1 MNPSSSIPT
10 LVRPI
15 QRYIV
20 PGILFLFLALSPAA
34 QSRPQSDT
42 LLGQNALH
50 NGGTT
55 GTDNTAIGFDSMFN
69 DTTGGQNSGLGSQT
83 LFSNTTGQANSGTG
97 MQALFSNTT
106 GDINTADGFQ
116 ALVSNT
122 TGSANTATGSQAL
135 ASSTVANE
143 NTATGYLTLFANT
156 TGDDNTASGANSLSH
171 NTVGGFNTADGSFAL
186 QFNTTGQFNVACG
199 SFALNEITTG
209 GNNTALGYS
218 AGSNIMTGGGNIDIA
233 NQGVTD
239 ESNVIRIGTS
249 QNSTFI
255 AGIFGSVVGVG
266 VPVVVDA
273 NGQLG
278 TVVSSARFKE
288 EIKPMDKASEAI
300 LGLKPVTFRYK
311 SALDPRGTTQFGLV
325 AEDVEKVDPALVM
338 RDKDGKVYT
347 VRYDAVNAMLLNEF
361 LKQHSRVEE
370 EAGRV
375 REQSSTIDQ
384 LKSTIAQQAKD
395 IATLNDNL
403 RKQAS
408 QIEKVSAQIATTR
421 SEPQVVENSR

>member
-1 MNPSSSIPT
+1 MNPSTATKI
-10 LVRPI
+10 LVRPFLPAI
-15 QRYIV
+15 
-20 PGILFLFLALSPAA
+20 ILLFLALSPAA
-34 QSRPQSDT
+34 QARPQSDT

-50 NGGTT
+50 NGATT
-55 GTDNTAIGFDSMFN
+55 GTDNTAIGFNSMFI
-69 DTTGGQNSGLGSQT
+69 DSTGAQNTGLGSQT
-83 LFSNTTGQANSGTG
+83 LVSNTTGSSNSATG

-106 GDINTADGFQ
+106 GDVNTADGFQ

-122 TGSANTATGSQAL
+122 TGSANTATGGNTL
-135 ASSTVANE
+135 HFSTGGNE
-143 NTATGYLTLFANT
+143 NTATGFNTLFANT
-156 TGDDNTASGANSLSH
+156 TGNDNTASGANSLSG
-171 NTVGGFNTADGSFAL
+171 NTTGGFNTADGSFAL
-186 QFNTTGQFNVACG
+186 QVSTTGQFNVASG
-199 SFALNEITTG
+199 SFALNEVTTG
-209 GNNTALGYS
+209 SNNTALGYS
-218 AGSNIMTGGGNIDIA
+218 AGSNIMTGAGNIDIA

-239 ESNVIRIGTS
+239 ESGVIRIGTAGN
-249 QNSTFI
+249 QTSTFV

-266 VPVVVDA
+266 IPVVVDA

-311 SALDPRGTTQFGLV
+311 SALDASGTTQFGLV
-325 AEDVEKVDPALVM
+325 AEDVEKVDPSLVM
-338 RDKDGKVYT
+338 RDGHGKVYT

-361 LKQHSRVEE
+361 LKQHRRVED

-375 REQSSTIDQ
+375 REQSATIDQ

-408 QIEKVSAQIATTR
+408 QIQKVSAQIEATR
-421 SEPQVVENSR
+421 SGPQVAENSR